1 MKKVLLL
8 SLLILFFTGC
18 SRSDASRFK
27 KEYESLN
34 GTLNSNNQAIRE
46 VFIPKNNPFIYKSAS
61 DIVEMIENK
70 ESFIVYF
77 GFAKCP
83 WCRSV
88 LKNLIKAA
96 EDSNLKKIYYVDVL
110 EIRDTLKLEN
120 GEIVK
125 VSDGEESYHKL
136 VSLISNVLS
145 DYTLKEKDKVKVA
158 GKRIY
163 APNVVAIKN
172 GKAISMTEGISE
184 SQNDAYMTLTDE
196 MNKESYNMFKNVIMQ
211 LETCDDKC

>member
-1 MKKVLLL
+1 MKKILF
-8 SLLILFFTGC
+8 SLLVLFFITGC
-18 SRSDASRFK
+18 TKSDASRFK
-27 KEYESLN
+27 NEYESLN
-34 GTLNSNNQAIRE
+34 GTLNSNNQTIRE
-46 VFIPKNNPFIYKSAS
+46 VSIPKDNPFVYREAK
-61 DIVEMIENK
+61 DIIGMIENK

-96 EDSNLKKIYYVDVL
+96 TDSNLKKVYYVDVL

-120 GEIVK
+120 GKIVK
-125 VSDGEESYHKL
+125 VSDGTSDYHKL
-136 VSLISNVLS
+136 VSLISDVLS
-145 DYTLKEKDKVKVA
+145 DYKLKEKDNILVA

-172 GKAISMTEGISE
+172 GKAIAMTEGISK
-184 SQNDAYMTLTDE
+184 SQNDAYMDLTDE
-196 MNKESYNMFKNVIMQ
+196 MNKESYDMFKNVIKQ

>member
-46 VFIPKNNPFIYKSAS
+46 VSIPKDNPFIYKSAS

-125 VSDGEESYHKL
+125 VSDGSEDYHKL
-136 VSLISNVLS
+136 VSLISDVLS
-145 DYTLKEKDKVKVA
+145 DYKLKEKDKVKVA

>member
-125 VSDGEESYHKL
+125 VSDGTEDYHKL
-136 VSLISNVLS
+136 VSLISDVLS
-145 DYTLKEKDKVKVA
+145 DYKLKEKDEVKVV